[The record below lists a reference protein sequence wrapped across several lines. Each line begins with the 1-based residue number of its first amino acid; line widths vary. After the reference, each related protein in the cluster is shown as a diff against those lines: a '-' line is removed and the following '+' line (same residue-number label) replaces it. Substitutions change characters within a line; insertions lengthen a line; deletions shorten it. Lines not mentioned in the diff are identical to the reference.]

1 MEVNITIDASLD
13 TVKNITSYTGKS
25 LQNNDL
31 ISASDDDSKLIS
43 ILQGKSISDFMGK
56 IARLK
61 PVLNGSVITITVPA
75 NFDEDIVPGLNR
87 AVSDL
92 MNYNILS
99 SWFFITRQMDDTK
112 VYSELANNCYIDV
125 ERLLNKRTK

>member
-1 MEVNITIDASLD
+1 MNVNITIDTSLD
-13 TVKNITSYTGKS
+13 TVKTITSYTGKS

-31 ISASDDDSKLIS
+31 ISASDDDSRLIG
-43 ILQGKSISDFMGK
+43 ILLGKSISDFMGK

-75 NFDEDIVPGLNR
+75 NFDFAILPALSK

-112 VYSELANNCYIDV
+112 VYSDLANNCYIDI